1 MPDDPKT
8 PAGDPPA
15 GDPPA
20 ADPPTGDPSGT
31 ELPEGAKKALAA
43 ARKDAADAE
52 KRAKAAEA
60 RAKEYEDR
68 DKSEAEKA
76 AEARATAERERDAA
90 RAEVA
95 QIRRDGWV
103 VSAAAGAKFIDPDE
117 AVALLARAQIDD
129 ADAARSAVEQLAKD
143 KPHLV
148 GGPRDAR
155 PGSFGGGQRGGGG
168 SGGGAT
174 SPNAAMNDAIR
185 GLGRN

>member
-15 GDPPA
+15 GDPTA
-20 ADPPTGDPSGT
+20 ADPPTGDPSG
-31 ELPEGAKKALAA
+31 ELSEGAKKALAA
-43 ARKDAADAE
+43 ARKDASEAE

-76 AEARATAERERDAA
+76 AEARATAERERDEAK
-90 RAEVA
+90 AEVA
-95 QIRRDGWV
+95 QIRRDGWI

-117 AVALLARAQIDD
+117 AVALLARTQLDTPDD
-129 ADAARSAVEQLAKD
+129 ARSAVDKLAKD

-148 GGPRDAR
+148 GGPREAG
-155 PGSFGGGQRGGGG
+155 PGSFGGGQRGGG
-168 SGGGAT
+168 STGGGAA
-174 SPNAAMNDAIR
+174 SPNSAMNDAIR
-185 GLGRN
+185 GLGRH